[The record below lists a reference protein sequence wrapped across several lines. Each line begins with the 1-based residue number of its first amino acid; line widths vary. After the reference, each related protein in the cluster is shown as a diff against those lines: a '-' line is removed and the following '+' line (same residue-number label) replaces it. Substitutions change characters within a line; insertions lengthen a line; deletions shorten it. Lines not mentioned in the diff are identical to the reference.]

1 MLKGIPSVADRV
13 EQSFF
18 RDHLAGGKYL
28 CRRRVLLRGHRHRCV
43 EIEMTR
49 VVNEC
54 SEAQP

>member
-13 EQSFF
+13 KQSSFH
-18 RDHLAGGKYL
+18 DHLAGGNYPY
-28 CRRRVLLRGHRHRCV
+28 RRRVLLQGHRHRCV
-43 EIEMTR
+43 ETEMTR